1 MPLFGDLTQT
11 GISLGSTLGSATGS
25 ILSVA
30 KGTSYG
36 YADSLVSTIPGFGA
50 YLLMFALLLI
60 IYGIYDLREGGFLK
74 WVKWL
79 LIFGALSYVLTGN
92 PASGVLIGL
101 FAIVIIKIIKLLF
114 SGLFNASSNLLKD
127 TINGLGKNLE
137 LTKRS
142 EQNIQ
147 SAEAEESQNIS
158 AIQNEES
165 NLSNLIKALQAEMA
179 KQPRTP
185 EVIARTNELA
195 TAVNEEVQKLAQ
207 TIDKEENESQ
217 RLMPVIS
224 GFLGNLTK
232 EENSLAKFKPSNEGS
247 NRIIFSIRD
256 AIKKTKEATNQNYTL
271 IRNYYQEV
279 SRLKELFSSFK
290 VTSPSSLNDLLSL
303 LPSLQIFNE
312 GRALKIEENM
322 KGHIGNYRKFSEQKK
337 QELQVSEA
345 QAAQQDFARKAA

>member
-1 MPLFGDLTQT
+1 
-11 GISLGSTLGSATGS
+11 
-25 ILSVA
+25 
-30 KGTSYG
+30 
-36 YADSLVSTIPGFGA
+36 
-50 YLLMFALLLI
+50 
-60 IYGIYDLREGGFLK
+60 
-74 WVKWL
+74 
-79 LIFGALSYVLTGN
+79 
-92 PASGVLIGL
+92 
-101 FAIVIIKIIKLLF
+101 
-114 SGLFNASSNLLKD
+114 
-127 TINGLGKNLE
+127 
-137 LTKRS
+137 
-142 EQNIQ
+142 
-147 SAEAEESQNIS
+147 
-158 AIQNEES
+158 
-165 NLSNLIKALQAEMA
+165 
-179 KQPRTP
+179 
-185 EVIARTNELA
+185 
-195 TAVNEEVQKLAQ
+195 
-207 TIDKEENESQ
+207 
-217 RLMPVIS
+217 MPVIS

>member
-1 MPLFGDLTQT
+1 
-11 GISLGSTLGSATGS
+11 
-25 ILSVA
+25 
-30 KGTSYG
+30 
-36 YADSLVSTIPGFGA
+36 
-50 YLLMFALLLI
+50 MFALLLI

-165 NLSNLIKALQAEMA
+165 NLS
-179 KQPRTP
+179 
-185 EVIARTNELA
+185 RTNELA

-207 TIDKEENESQ
+207 TIDKEENASQ